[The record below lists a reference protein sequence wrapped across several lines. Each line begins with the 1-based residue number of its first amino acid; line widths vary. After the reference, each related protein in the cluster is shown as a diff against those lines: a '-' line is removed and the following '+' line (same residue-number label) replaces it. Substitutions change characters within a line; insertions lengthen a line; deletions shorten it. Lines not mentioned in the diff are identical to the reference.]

1 MESKVGAWSPSLIDS
16 GFGNQT
22 PTQIIII
29 LIKL

>member
-22 PTQIIII
+22 PTKIIII

>member
-22 PTQIIII
+22 PTQIII
-29 LIKL
+29 KL